1 MIRTKTMTAMMKNG
15 YLTLLGSCL
24 LIACQQTELPQE
36 TPGYSDRAILFTS
49 PYVATR
55 SSNMRYGAFENN
67 DKVGVL
73 GYAPAGR
80 AGADYSTSPWD
91 TKKPFATPEVFYNEP
106 LTYQGEGVWSYV
118 WSTGTDPQG
127 GLHPWYDDPDYT
139 YAFFAYYPYVEVS
152 GYANQGTLRNDDGES
167 MGTIQLSGADE
178 TGDPTIT
185 YTLPHDGWSASSELD
200 WEVVPDFML
209 AYKVDHR
216 EADGVVSLDFRHLLC
231 AFEFEINN
239 YNPQPVEI
247 TSLTFSVN
255 NAYKSVTVTGQESG
269 YSVGTDTYSGYFNI
283 ISTRGTHFTCPA
295 AQTDAEG
302 NVTAPT
308 TVKLTTDLDAASA
321 DPIDLLFITD
331 HDGKLTQNNGACTIN
346 IDTDLTNEQS
356 MNINTEASF
365 QAGVRS
371 IFSINIVGND
381 FILQMRPTDNWED
394 GGDSDIVFE

>member
-1 MIRTKTMTAMMKNG
+1 MIRTKTMIAMMKNG
-15 YLTLLGSCL
+15 YLTLLGVCL
-24 LIACQQTELPQE
+24 LAACQQAELPQE
-36 TPGYSDRAILFTS
+36 TLGYSDRAILFTS

-55 SSNMRYGAFENN
+55 SPNMRYGAFNVG
-67 DKVGVL
+67 DRVGVL

-80 AGADYSTSPWD
+80 AGTDYGTSPWD

-106 LTYQGEGVWSYV
+106 LTYQGEGAWNYS
-118 WSTGTDPQG
+118 WSTGNSPQG

-139 YAFFAYYPYVEVS
+139 YAFFAYYPYVQM
-152 GYANQGTLRNDDGES
+152 GYGGRGTLENENGES
-167 MGTIQLSGADE
+167 MGTIELSGEDE
-178 TGDPTIT
+178 AGDPTIT
-185 YTLPHDGWSASSELD
+185 YTLPHDGQSAQHSQLD

-216 EADGVVSLDFRHLLC
+216 EADGAVNLDFRHLLC

-239 YNPQPVEI
+239 YNTQPVEI

-255 NAYKSVTVTGQESG
+255 GAYKSVTVTGQENG
-269 YSVGTDTYSGYFNI
+269 YTVGTDTYSRYFNI

-295 AQTDAEG
+295 AQTDAQG

-308 TVKLTTDLDAASA
+308 TVKLTTDLYAGSE

-331 HDGKLTQNNGACTIN
+331 HEGKLTRNNGACTIT
-346 IDTDLTNEQS
+346 IDTDLTSQQS